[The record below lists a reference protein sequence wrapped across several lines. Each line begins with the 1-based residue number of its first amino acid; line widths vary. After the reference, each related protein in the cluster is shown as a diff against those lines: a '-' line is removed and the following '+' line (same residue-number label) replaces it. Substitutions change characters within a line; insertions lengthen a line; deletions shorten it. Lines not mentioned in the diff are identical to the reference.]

1 VFATRWL
8 DPASQP
14 NNQRNQDE
22 LGSNSAGQSGDIQ
35 QLSDVA
41 GADSESVAELV
52 EEGNAFEADAVD
64 GVENANDPDVSEV
77 TTREEPEDGV
87 PQEYLSDGG
96 RVA

>member
-1 VFATRWL
+1 MSWDRI
-8 DPASQP
+8 Q
-14 NNQRNQDE
+14 
-22 LGSNSAGQSGDIQ
+22 LGSLATSSNYRMSPVRI
-35 QLSDVA
+35 L
-41 GADSESVAELV
+41 ESVAELV